1 VTGNAATVGSSTAST
16 QTSNAALQNFLSNLL
31 QTVQSSGAHSLSSV
45 GANVNTNV

>member
-1 VTGNAATVGSSTAST
+1 
-16 QTSNAALQNFLSNLL
+16 LL